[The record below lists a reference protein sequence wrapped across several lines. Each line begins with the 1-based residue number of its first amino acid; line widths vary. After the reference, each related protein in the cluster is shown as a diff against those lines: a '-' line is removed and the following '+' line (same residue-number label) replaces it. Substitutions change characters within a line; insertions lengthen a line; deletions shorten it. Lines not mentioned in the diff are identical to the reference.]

1 MKNTVKL
8 FLFALMVTM
17 AFLPVSCHRHTP
29 ATVIETVYSETTSN
43 NVDATQ
49 DPAAI
54 PEEITR
60 FTPLN
65 DNERFAYSIENARD
79 NQGQQAWWNITL
91 YAVRNNDINDVT
103 ELFTWENIEWSNVN
117 FTDDLKV
124 CFFLARQR
132 TENMH
137 IWTSNLYKANG
148 FTGEVRRLITDTI
161 PLFRVSTDG
170 RFISFIKE
178 NPDRY
183 SANIFLF
190 DVENE
195 IMVGEFEWRLN
206 RTVNSWEIFRYENIF
221 RIFGTLMGVELIAA
235 AELNPATMEFRTLW
249 NNAAAED
256 IKDIIHVD
264 DWRDDVSRLFRN
276 PNIRLRIDEL
286 PL

>member
-1 MKNTVKL
+1 MKHTIKL
-8 FLFALMVTM
+8 FLFALMVAM
-17 AFLPVSCHRHTP
+17 ALSTVSCHRNTST
-29 ATVIETVYSETTSN
+29 AVIETVYSETTDN
-43 NVDATQ
+43 NGDATQ

-65 DNERFAYSIENARD
+65 ANERFAYSIENARD

-103 ELFTWENIEWSNVN
+103 ELFTWEDIEWANVN
-117 FTDDLKV
+117 FTDDLRV

-132 TENMH
+132 TENMRV
-137 IWTSNLYKANG
+137 WTSDLYMANG
-148 FTGEVRRLITDTI
+148 FTGEIRRLITDTI

-170 RFISFIKE
+170 RFISFLRRNLNE
-178 NPDRY
+178 Y

-195 IMVGEFEWRLN
+195 IMAGEFEWRVN
-206 RTVNSWEIFRYENIF
+206 GTVNSWEVFRHENIF
-221 RIFGTLMGVELIAA
+221 RIFGTLMGIDLVAA

-249 NNAAAED
+249 DKSD
-256 IKDIIHVD
+256 ITDSRDTIHVD
-264 DWRDDVSRLFRN
+264 GWRDDVSRLFRD